1 MFDEILNRYTKT
13 QLSILQ
19 QIYQKRKI
27 TRAEL
32 TKVTGF
38 QLLTVTKAVSRLLE
52 DGLIT
57 ERGHRE
63 STGGRKAALLS
74 VNPDFRYTLA
84 VDLGAT
90 CVRVGV
96 VGMDGSVL
104 DSEIIRSEPKDEKH
118 RFPAAHLTVQ
128 ELREKLRTL
137 IRKYGRETILGV
149 GIGISG
155 VVHNSTG
162 RIIFCPNIAGWN
174 DVDVQKE
181 LAAPLGV
188 PVFVDTAAR
197 CMAMAE
203 YKLGAGKGV
212 ADQVCISIGASVA
225 AGILI
230 GGKIYRGADE
240 AAGEIGHTTV
250 RTDGKHCTCG
260 NNGCL
265 ELYVT
270 LPMLTRQAAE
280 LLPDFSGF
288 SPLRTKLQGRRS
300 PTPEELREAAEQG
313 DKLALG
319 ILSEC
324 AENIGTAVS
333 YLTNLLNPTLIVL
346 GGATIEQ
353 FPKLV
358 EDVTRSAARRSF
370 TITQQHLTIKP
381 YALGWAS
388 AMVGAALQVIDTF
401 FEI

>member
-1 MFDEILNRYTKT
+1 MFDEMLNRYTKT
-13 QLSILQ
+13 QLLVLQ
-19 QIYQKRKI
+19 QIYQNRKI

-32 TKVTGF
+32 TKATGF
-38 QLLTVTKAVSRLLE
+38 QLLTVTKAVSGLLE

-57 ERGHRE
+57 ECEHRE
-63 STGGRKAALLS
+63 STGGRKAAVLS
-74 VNPDFRYTLA
+74 VNPDYRYTLA

-90 CVRVGV
+90 CVRIGV
-96 VGMDGSVL
+96 VGMDGSVV
-104 DSEIIRSEPKDEKH
+104 DFEIIRSEAPNGNH
-118 RFPAAHLTVQ
+118 HFPASHLSVA
-128 ELREKLRTL
+128 ELRKKLTAL
-137 IRKYGRETILGV
+137 LKKHGREKILGV
-149 GIGISG
+149 GIGVSG
-155 VVHNSTG
+155 VVHHTAG

-174 DVDVQKE
+174 EVDVQKE
-181 LAAPLGV
+181 FAEPLGV
-188 PVFVDTAAR
+188 PVFADTAAR

-212 ADQVCISIGASVA
+212 ADQICISIGASVA

-230 GGKIYRGADE
+230 DGKIYRGADE

-250 RTDGKHCTCG
+250 RTDGERCTCG

-280 LLPDFSGF
+280 QLPAFSGF
-288 SPLRTKLQGRRS
+288 SPLRTMLQGRSR
-300 PTPEELREAAEQG
+300 PTPEELHEAAAQG

-353 FPKLV
+353 FPELV
-358 EDVTRSAARRSF
+358 AAVTRSAARRSF
-370 TITQQHLTIKP
+370 TITQQHLSIKP
-381 YALGWAS
+381 YALGTTS
-388 AMVGAALQVIDTF
+388 AMVGAALQVIDSF
-401 FEI
+401 F